1 MLPMMT
7 LSKKKIDLEKKNI
20 DNDICKSLDIY
31 KFLKNLFIES
41 YS

>member
-1 MLPMMT
+1 MLPLMT
-7 LSKKKIDLEKKNI
+7 LSKKKIDLEKKYI
-20 DNDICKSLDIY
+20 DIDTCKSLDIC